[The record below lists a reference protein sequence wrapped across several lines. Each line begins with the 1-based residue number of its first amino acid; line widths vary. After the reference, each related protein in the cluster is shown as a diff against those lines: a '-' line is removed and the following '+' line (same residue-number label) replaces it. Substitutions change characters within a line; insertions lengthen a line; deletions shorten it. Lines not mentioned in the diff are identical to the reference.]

1 MTSSTLFLLNL
12 LMRVAHFWDILT
24 SIFTDG
30 TFKPTL
36 TAVKRDF
43 LKMVRSSSVM
53 DGQDQPD
60 KDECAS
66 QNVISNANATT

>member
-30 TFKPTL
+30 TFKNMLTL
-36 TAVKRDF
+36 GKKA
-43 LKMVRSSSVM
+43 SV
-53 DGQDQPD
+53 DTWS
-60 KDECAS
+60 K
-66 QNVISNANATT
+66 TTSLWHLVQSLLQV

>member
-30 TFKPTL
+30 TFKKLGWVKYGKTQTL
-36 TAVKRDF
+36 TCH
-43 LKMVRSSSVM
+43 LKM
-53 DGQDQPD
+53 
-60 KDECAS
+60 
-66 QNVISNANATT
+66 

>member
-30 TFKPTL
+30 TFKL
-36 TAVKRDF
+36 WNGYYN
-43 LKMVRSSSVM
+43 MS
-53 DGQDQPD
+53 
-60 KDECAS
+60 
-66 QNVISNANATT
+66 

>member
-30 TFKPTL
+30 TFKMLL
-36 TAVKRDF
+36 TAD
-43 LKMVRSSSVM
+43 ST
-53 DGQDQPD
+53 
-60 KDECAS
+60 
-66 QNVISNANATT
+66 N

>member
-30 TFKPTL
+30 TFK
-36 TAVKRDF
+36 
-43 LKMVRSSSVM
+43 VRYLLVLHSLLVTH
-53 DGQDQPD
+53 
-60 KDECAS
+60 
-66 QNVISNANATT
+66 N

>member
-30 TFKPTL
+30 TFNDIIVNT
-36 TAVKRDF
+36 
-43 LKMVRSSSVM
+43 LKMSV
-53 DGQDQPD
+53 
-60 KDECAS
+60 KC
-66 QNVISNANATT
+66 NVLLPNV